1 MQRQLLKRG
10 GVACHPNLIFAGNGN
25 SENPDSSEVWVRFP
39 LRAQFFKVLLAQLE
53 ERFRDMEEA
62 VDSSS
67 TRNTNS
73 DIAQCESAPVRRE
86 RAEV

>member
-1 MQRQLLKRG
+1 MLVIDIPRILDSFRG
-10 GVACHPNLIFAGNGN
+10 VGSIPAGGSN
-25 SENPDSSEVWVRFP
+25 
-39 LRAQFFKVLLAQLE
+39 FKVLLAQLE

-73 DIAQCESAPVRRE
+73 DIAQCESAPVHRE
-86 RAEV
+86 RCGGSIPSVATKGV